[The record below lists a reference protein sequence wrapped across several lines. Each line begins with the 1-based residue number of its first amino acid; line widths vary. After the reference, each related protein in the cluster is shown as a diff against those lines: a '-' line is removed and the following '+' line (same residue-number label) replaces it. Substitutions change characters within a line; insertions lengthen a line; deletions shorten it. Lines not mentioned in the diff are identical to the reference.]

1 MFWDHCLD
9 QGRVVRTCSNLSSRR
24 WKRGHGVYKTE
35 FGRTMTENKVN
46 RRIQEILD
54 FWMSGT
60 DWLLQEKGNRVEDVS
75 RFMGLGRF

>member
-9 QGRVVRTCSNLSSRR
+9 QGREVRTCSNLSSRR
-24 WKRGHGVYKTE
+24 WKRGHEVYKTE

-75 RFMGLGRF
+75 RFRGLGRF